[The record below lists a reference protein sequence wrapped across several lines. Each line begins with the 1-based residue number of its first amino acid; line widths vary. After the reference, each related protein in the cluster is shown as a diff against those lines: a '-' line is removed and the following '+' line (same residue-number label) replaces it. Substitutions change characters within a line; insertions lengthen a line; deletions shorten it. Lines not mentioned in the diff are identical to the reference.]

1 MGFVTGPIIL
11 QHVRR
16 ANYQAGIWRKC
27 LVAKPNIPEPDGHD
41 WTGTGDGT
49 LEIKAKPFLY
59 NIHGIEHCPVAGIV
73 DPKFFKK
80 SLSYEPD
87 PSDVFLAT
95 YPKCGTTW
103 CQAIVDLLMNDG
115 ESTITGLQVMFN
127 TLMEHFEEASS
138 HFLEYFAGKEG
149 IKQLP
154 KPRWVKTHLPFD
166 LAPYNNETKYICVAR
181 NPFDCCVSFYFH
193 QHGLNI
199 YDYNGTFDEFFEIF
213 INGQVDMG
221 DYFHHVNSWYAHK
234 DDENILLLTYEE
246 MKEDAA
252 KAVIKMGNFIGGK
265 CAELVK
271 DEAKVSDIVTKT
283 SFDSMTKFNALL
295 KDKPEICKEDFKFM
309 RKGKVSDFRN
319 YFKKEQYDRLKEK
332 YDSALKATTLHQYWA
347 KFIEFE

>member
-1 MGFVTGPIIL
+1 MRSLKIDDSIPKVVTYGNKDIFKIKT
-11 QHVRR
+11 
-16 ANYQAGIWRKC
+16 A
-27 LVAKPNIPEPDGHD
+27 AKWYVG
-41 WTGTGDGT
+41 
-49 LEIKAKPFLY
+49 
-59 NIHGIEHCPVAGIV
+59 
-73 DPKFFKK
+73 
-80 SLSYEPD
+80 
-87 PSDVFLAT
+87 
-95 YPKCGTTW
+95 
-103 CQAIVDLLMNDG
+103 
-115 ESTITGLQVMFN
+115 
-127 TLMEHFEEASS
+127 
-138 HFLEYFAGKEG
+138 
-149 IKQLP
+149 
-154 KPRWVKTHLPFD
+154 
-166 LAPYNNETKYICVAR
+166 
-181 NPFDCCVSFYFH
+181 
-193 QHGLNI
+193 
-199 YDYNGTFDEFFEIF
+199 
-213 INGQVDMG
+213 VDMG

>member
-213 INGQVDMG
+213 INGQV
-221 DYFHHVNSWYAHK
+221 S
-234 DDENILLLTYEE
+234 
-246 MKEDAA
+246 
-252 KAVIKMGNFIGGK
+252 
-265 CAELVK
+265 C
-271 DEAKVSDIVTKT
+271 
-283 SFDSMTKFNALL
+283 
-295 KDKPEICKEDFKFM
+295 C
-309 RKGKVSDFRN
+309 
-319 YFKKEQYDRLKEK
+319 
-332 YDSALKATTLHQYWA
+332 
-347 KFIEFE
+347 